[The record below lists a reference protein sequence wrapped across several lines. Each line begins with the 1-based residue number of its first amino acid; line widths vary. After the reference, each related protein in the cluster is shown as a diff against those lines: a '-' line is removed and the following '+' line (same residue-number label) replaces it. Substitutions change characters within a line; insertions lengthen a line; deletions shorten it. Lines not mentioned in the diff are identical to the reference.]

1 MGRGDVLHQGVAV
14 KTSRPVALI
23 DGNSF
28 YCSCERVFR
37 PALVGRPLIVL
48 SNNDGCAI
56 ARTAEAK
63 ALGIKMGQPW
73 FEIRHLE
80 HDAGLVALS
89 ANFELY
95 ADISDRM
102 MAIIGQFGPDQHI
115 YSIDESFLFVDGIRD
130 NLTDYAQQMRARVL
144 QWVGIPTCVGIGSTY
159 TQAKLANHVAK
170 KRPHWNGVCDLTA
183 MPRGALATLM
193 REVDIGDVWGV
204 GPRLAPR
211 LRELGIAS
219 ALDLARA
226 DPEGIAGGFSV
237 VLARTVRELR
247 GTPCIDLGA
256 DTAPRKQIM
265 TSRSFGRV
273 VLEQAELAE
282 AIAEFAE
289 RAAHRLRAQR
299 SRAGALQVFI
309 RNSPFREREAPFSA
323 STSIR
328 LTSATQDTRQIVQAA
343 RYALRRIFRQGVRY
357 AKAGVML
364 FDLSSVDVEQLEL
377 FGADVPTVT
386 GNGRDPQALMQTV
399 DALNARFGRGTVKL
413 AGAGFEQE
421 WRHRPERLTPAY
433 TTDWNQLPIVRA

>member
-1 MGRGDVLHQGVAV
+1 MNAP
-14 KTSRPVALI
+14 RPVALI

-37 PALVGRPLIVL
+37 PSLNGRPLVVL

-80 HDAGLVALS
+80 GEAGLVALS

-95 ADISDRM
+95 ADMSDRM
-102 MAIIGQFGPDQHI
+102 MSVIAQFGPDQHV
-115 YSIDESFLFVDGIRD
+115 YSIDEAFLFLDGVRED
-130 NLTDYAQQMRARVL
+130 LTAFGQQLRARVL
-144 QWVGIPTCVGIGSTY
+144 QWVGIPTCVGIGATY

-170 KRPHWNGVCDLTA
+170 KRAHWGGVCDLTA

-193 REVDIGDVWGV
+193 REVDVGDVWGV
-204 GPRLAPR
+204 GARLAPR
-211 LRELGIAS
+211 LRELGIES

-226 DPEGIAGGFSV
+226 DPGAIAGEFSV

-256 DTAPRKQIM
+256 DAAPRKQIL
-265 TSRSFGRV
+265 TSRSFSRA
-273 VLEQAELAE
+273 VLTEAELAE

-289 RAAHRLRAQR
+289 RAAQRLRGQG

-309 RNSPFREREAPFSA
+309 RNSPFRGREQPFSA
-323 STSIR
+323 ATSTR
-328 LTSATQDTRQIVQAA
+328 LTPATQDTRQIVLAA
-343 RYALRRIFRQGVRY
+343 RRALHAIFRPGVRY

-364 FDLSSVDVEQLEL
+364 FDLSPAGVEQLEL
-377 FGADVPTVT
+377 FAAGEPGTPGAAAPS
-386 GNGRDPQALMQTV
+386 GRDSDALMQAV

-413 AGAGFEQE
+413 AGAGVEQS
-421 WRHRPERLTPAY
+421 WRHRPARLTPAY
-433 TTDWNQLPIVRA
+433 TTDWAQLPIVRA